1 MWPWER
7 CLGTLAEA
15 GLPPQHSAMAGS
27 EAEGTHGLQ
36 QPDSGTTK
44 SHGTPS
50 SSHTPPHGTS
60 GAATQAG
67 SSRQMLL
74 RWDTHSECSGLH
86 FVQVHDLFRVSF
98 FLSYIFVIWSIK
110 TSLGQAR
117 SSTRSS
123 RGQLQTEWGSQ
134 RHLTSRV
141 HQAPPMT

>member
-1 MWPWER
+1 MKPWER
-7 CLGTLAEA
+7 CLGTVAEA

-27 EAEGTHGLQ
+27 EADGTHGLQ

-74 RWDTHSECSGLH
+74 QWDTHSECSGLH
-86 FVQVHDLFRVSF
+86 FVQVHDLFRVSLF
-98 FLSYIFVIWSIK
+98 SFLYFCYLVDKNFIRA
-110 TSLGQAR
+110 GQVAHVAR
-117 SSTRSS
+117 GANCNRSGEAS
-123 RGQLQTEWGSQ
+123 GT
-134 RHLTSRV
+134 
-141 HQAPPMT
+141 